1 MDFLKNVQ
9 KGGNQLYQYIF
20 TIVFIIIGYIIGQVP
35 MFAIIYYRM
44 QTNIDYGKDEL
55 DKFSK
60 NPDFQIFGIDRNIG
74 FVLILLTF
82 VGALSALLLS
92 IKYIH
97 KRNWKSL
104 FSFSEKI
111 DFSRILWSLAFWFC
125 LLLFFE
131 IIMIK
136 LYPGTYS
143 FRMPG
148 YSFIFL
154 MLISLILLPLQTSFE
169 ELFVRGYIFQ
179 IVGYNL
185 KSPIGAYI
193 ISILI
198 FAALHLAN
206 PEIDKYGL
214 YEMLSYYLI
223 AGIIL
228 GAIVIFDNR
237 IELAIGVHTA
247 TNFFGA
253 LFVTYK
259 GAAIQTDSLYQVSS
273 INPVLQ
279 ALEFLGLG
287 IVFLILA
294 YWKFSW
300 NFNNFKLF
308 IKSE

>member
-1 MDFLKNVQ
+1 MDFFKNVQ

-20 TIVFIIIGYIIGQVP
+20 TIVFIILGYIIGQVP
-35 MFAIIYYRM
+35 MFAMIFYRM

-111 DFSRILWSLAFWFC
+111 DFSRILWSFALWFC

-136 LYPGTYS
+136 LYPDTYS

-154 MLISLILLPLQTSFE
+154 MLISMILLPLQTSFE

-287 IVFLILA
+287 LVFLILA

-308 IKSE
+308 NKSE

>member
-1 MDFLKNVQ
+1 MDFLRNVQ

-20 TIVFIIIGYIIGQVP
+20 TIVFVIIGYVIGQVP
-35 MFAIIYYRM
+35 MFAFILYRM
-44 QTNIDYGKDEL
+44 ETNIDYGKDEL

-60 NPDFQIFGIDRNIG
+60 NPDFQLFGIDRNFG

-82 VGALSALLLS
+82 VGAMSALLLS
-92 IKYIH
+92 IKFIH

-104 FSFSEKI
+104 FSFTEKI
-111 DFSRILWSLAFWFC
+111 DFSRILWSSALWFC

-131 IIMIK
+131 IIMIN
-136 LYPGTYS
+136 LYPETYS
-143 FRMPG
+143 FRKPG
-148 YSFIFL
+148 ISFIFL
-154 MLISLILLPLQTSFE
+154 LLISLVILPIQTSFE
-169 ELFVRGYIFQ
+169 ELLVRGYVFQ
-179 IVGYNL
+179 LAGYNL
-185 KSPIGAYI
+185 KSPIGGYI
-193 ISILI
+193 ISILL

-214 YEMLSYYLI
+214 YEMLSFYLI

-237 IELAIGVHTA
+237 IEIAIGVHTA
-247 TNFFGA
+247 TNIFGA

-279 ALEFLGLG
+279 ALEFLGIG
-287 IVFLILA
+287 IVFMILA
-294 YWKFSW
+294 YWKYNW

-308 IKSE
+308 VKSE

>member
-20 TIVFIIIGYIIGQVP
+20 TIVFVIFGYIIGQVP
-35 MFAIIYYRM
+35 MFAVILYRM
-44 QTNIDYGKDEL
+44 QTNIEYGKDEL
-55 DKFSK
+55 EKFSK

-74 FVLILLTF
+74 FILILLTF
-82 VGALSALLLS
+82 VGAMSALLLS

-97 KRNWKSL
+97 KRSWKSI

-111 DFSRILWSLAFWFC
+111 DFSRIFWSSILWCC

-131 IIMIK
+131 IIIIMM
-136 LYPGTYS
+136 YPSTYS

-154 MLISLILLPLQTSFE
+154 MLISLIILPIQTSFE
-169 ELFVRGYIFQ
+169 ELLVRGYVFQ
-179 IVGYNL
+179 FAGFNL
-185 KSPIGAYI
+185 KSPIGGYI
-193 ISILI
+193 ISVLV

-206 PEIDKYGL
+206 PEIEKYGL

-223 AGIIL
+223 AGLFL
-228 GAIVIFDNR
+228 GAIVIFDDR

-247 TNFFGA
+247 TNVFGA
-253 LFVTYK
+253 LFVSYK

-273 INPVLQ
+273 INPLLQ
-279 ALEFLGLG
+279 ALEIFGLGLL
-287 IVFLILA
+287 FLILA
-294 YWKFSW
+294 YRKYKW
-300 NFNNFKLF
+300 NFTNFKLF
-308 IKSE
+308 DKSE